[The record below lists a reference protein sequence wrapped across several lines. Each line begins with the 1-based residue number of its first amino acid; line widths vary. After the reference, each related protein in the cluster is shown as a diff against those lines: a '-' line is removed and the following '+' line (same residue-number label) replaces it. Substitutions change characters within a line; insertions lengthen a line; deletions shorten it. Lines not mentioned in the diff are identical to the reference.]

1 MPSGA
6 TRVYRR
12 HPLAVL
18 LGRSTFSHWWTMPAM
33 LAVGTL
39 KFLNKRTNS
48 GKPELLACADSA
60 SERSVGKKQ
69 THTHTSPLRSRAPH
83 ASGGLPLGD
92 CCSHCPPRS
101 SLSWFAIGLDIR
113 RLLLVLRSVFFRPG
127 WAPVTFTGPYNSGF
141 TVGWYTGWASD
152 LIDPLQQIQWC
163 ILGLECC

>member
-1 MPSGA
+1 MLPIQFLCTACWSSVSFSKTLGKGPSLIPVMQRA
-6 TRVYRR
+6 Q
-12 HPLAVL
+12 
-18 LGRSTFSHWWTMPAM
+18 TFDQ
-33 LAVGTL
+33 
-39 KFLNKRTNS
+39 K
-48 GKPELLACADSA
+48 
-60 SERSVGKKQ
+60 RSVGK

-141 TVGWYTGWASD
+141 TVGWYTGWAPD
-152 LIDPLQQIQWC
+152 LFDPLQQIRWC

>member
-1 MPSGA
+1 MCLLCFPI
-6 TRVYRR
+6 VFPCF
-12 HPLAVL
+12 PLLSHVFPGL
-18 LGRSTFSHWWTMPAM
+18 LGLLSKLKQRVATDPTGESDRAKLSR
-33 LAVGTL
+33 AV
-39 KFLNKRTNS
+39 R
-48 GKPELLACADSA
+48 
-60 SERSVGKKQ
+60 
-69 THTHTSPLRSRAPH
+69 SPLRSRAPH

-141 TVGWYTGWASD
+141 TVGWYTGWAPD